1 MTSLLQSLRGGESTR
16 SEYLKLKSNLDV
28 EMETLTSKLIEER
41 RCSEA
46 KDHEL
51 EELRDFYAKLNIS
64 MKEQSDSARSAQ
76 EKNIF
81 LERAAAQ
88 KEAKHSAQL
97 ASLRIALARMQER
110 VDAAESTL
118 AADSLPQVRDAE
130 TQVSMPSASEAS
142 ESQPDILW
150 RPQAKVARKS
160 EVRLQHEQ
168 LLQEQ
173 AREKEAEAR
182 QELET
187 RDSIQSKLIE
197 AERRV
202 AELQSEVVQELSL
215 RRAAQEEANVRA
227 QQLRRLQERMGD
239 ARSSTVSP
247 LPSHRDLQVSWRNV
261 PRGSCSPQQVHRGVQ
276 LSWGIAAGGSRSPQQ
291 VYRGLHTSS
300 GLGTAA
306 GGSSRPRYRDMPN
319 GANGPTVAASGAAEI
334 PRFRSCQG
342 APLKTQGDSGTCVM
356 TAGSPVQRSISQGRA
371 RQSPHAYM
379 NCMDLQH
386 AACHSTVVLTQET
399 HHELSLRR
407 ASGHNSASDTVRTGP
422 PLWAHASMA
431 EIDW

>member
-202 AELQSEVVQELSL
+202 AELQSEVE
-215 RRAAQEEANVRA
+215 
-227 QQLRRLQERMGD
+227 GD